1 MATIKPKR
9 GTRAQIDAAA
19 LAGTLVVDEICFITD
34 EEKIAVCTGTSTFI
48 TYSADAVGGGPE
60 PWSLSNSNVTGVSDV
75 YTIDLSLEK
84 HRVIEITG
92 ASPFTISFSN
102 WSTAPIT
109 DMVMVELIN
118 GGLATGISFPGALK
132 FILPN
137 GALSTNFNDLE
148 ATLNSSGTDFFMF
161 WSKDQ
166 GTNIFARLMR

>member
-19 LAGTLVVDEICFITD
+19 LAGTLEIDEICFITD
-34 EEKIAVCTGTSTFI
+34 EDKLALCTGTSTFV
-48 TYSADAVGGGPE
+48 TYSADAAPGGTN
-60 PWSLSNSNVTGVSDV
+60 PWQLSNSSVTGLSDV
-75 YTIDLSLEK
+75 YDVDLILEK

-92 ASPFTISFSN
+92 ASPFTIIFSN
-102 WSTAPIT
+102 WSAPPAT
-109 DMVMVELIN
+109 DMVMIELIN
-118 GGLATGISFPGALK
+118 GGLATGITFPAAVK

-137 GALSTNFNDLE
+137 GSLSSDFNDLE